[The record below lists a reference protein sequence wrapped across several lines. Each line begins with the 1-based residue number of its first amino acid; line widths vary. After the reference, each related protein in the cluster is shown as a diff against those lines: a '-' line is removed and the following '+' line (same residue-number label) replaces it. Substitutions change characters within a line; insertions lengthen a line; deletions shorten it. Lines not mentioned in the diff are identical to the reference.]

1 MDDLAGILILL
12 GLAVLTVPL
21 LLVMALVKIG
31 NAKLRIDAL
40 ERDVQRLQAR
50 VLNVESS
57 RAAPAVSKPA
67 ETQESA
73 AQAASRAQPA
83 AAPPPA
89 RSAEVEP
96 VPDALTP
103 DALTPAAPITGRAAM

>member
-50 VLNVESS
+50 VLHVESS
-57 RAAPAVSKPA
+57 RPAPTVSKPA
-67 ETQESA
+67 ETQDSA
-73 AQAASRAQPA
+73 
-83 AAPPPA
+83 
-89 RSAEVEP
+89 
-96 VPDALTP
+96 
-103 DALTPAAPITGRAAM
+103 